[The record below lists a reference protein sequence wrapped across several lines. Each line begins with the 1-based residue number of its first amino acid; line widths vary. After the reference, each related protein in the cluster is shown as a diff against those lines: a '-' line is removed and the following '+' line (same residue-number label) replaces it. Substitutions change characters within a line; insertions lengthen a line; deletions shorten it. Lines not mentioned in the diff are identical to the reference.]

1 MATSYT
7 SSSNP
12 RTEKMGDVLDVLSSG
27 IAKTAANE
35 PKFEPKLLAPE
46 VPTEPARQ
54 LLTETM
60 LADRW
65 VCSVARLQRW
75 RTVGEG
81 PQYLKIVG
89 KVLYRLKYIEAYEEA
104 CLIRKVFYEST
115 QIDPERVVNYSNDL
129 ESVRNSL
136 GGNGG
141 IRTLDEALH
150 PILP

>member
-1 MATSYT
+1 MATNNT

-12 RTEKMGDVLDVLSSG
+12 RAEKMGDVLDVLSSG

-35 PKFEPKLLAPE
+35 PNKFEPQILVSE
-46 VPTEPARQ
+46 VPAESARQ
-54 LLTETM
+54 LLTEIM

-89 KVLYRLKYIEAYEEA
+89 KVLYRLKDIEAYEEA
-104 CLIRKVFYEST
+104 CLIRKVF
-115 QIDPERVVNYSNDL
+115 
-129 ESVRNSL
+129 
-136 GGNGG
+136 
-141 IRTLDEALH
+141 
-150 PILP
+150 

>member
-65 VCSVARLQRW
+65 VCSVARLQRR

-81 PQYLKIVG
+81 PQYLKIVW
-89 KVLYRLKYIEAYEEA
+89 KVLYRLKDIEAYEEA
-104 CLIRKVFYEST
+104 YLIRKVF
-115 QIDPERVVNYSNDL
+115 
-129 ESVRNSL
+129 
-136 GGNGG
+136 
-141 IRTLDEALH
+141 
-150 PILP
+150 